1 MPEQMLLTL
10 SREER
15 AAVAHELYRYGT
27 YREREGVDVLDSQVL
42 SEPGEPDPPGVT
54 PAIQRMA
61 DSHFDVAGECDDLA
75 AAFESDAPV
84 GLTSEAIDNAFAGE
98 VPPEVARIA
107 MFARLTQRRL
117 AEPGVLLA
125 FQDDVR
131 AGATPVV
138 AQVLAV
144 DDLQQLRDEHAQLW
158 AQVAQ
163 LSGQVGAL
171 TVQVASQREEITA
184 LREHGAKRRL
194 LPNLFSATVDAAYLR
209 QYGPSR

>member
-1 MPEQMLLTL
+1 M
-10 SREER
+10 
-15 AAVAHELYRYGT
+15 V
-27 YREREGVDVLDSQVL
+27 
-42 SEPGEPDPPGVT
+42 
-54 PAIQRMA
+54 

-75 AAFESDAPV
+75 TAFESDAPV
-84 GLTSEAIDNAFAGE
+84 GLTSEAIDLIEEAIDNAFAGE

-107 MFARLTQRRL
+107 MLARLTQRRL

-125 FQDDVR
+125 FQDDVQ

-144 DDLQQLRDEHAQLW
+144 DDLQQLRDEHAQLR

-163 LSGQVGAL
+163 LSGQVDAL
-171 TVQVASQREEITA
+171 TVQVESQREEITA

-194 LPNLFSATVDAAYLR
+194 LPNLFSATVDAADLR